1 MPSLI
6 RYITYNINIDIYIK
20 IFRSN
25 TTLIRIQLNK
35 SIHMG
40 VCFMRGIISHNLP
53 VTNRKLTGKQSIEER
68 AISLAHYI
76 IDSKD
81 TVRGTAAK
89 FGISKSTVHKDVSE
103 RLCNINPALAQEVRE
118 ILDENKAER
127 HIRGGMAT
135 KLKYSNEHRINK

>member
-1 MPSLI
+1 
-6 RYITYNINIDIYIK
+6 
-20 IFRSN
+20 
-25 TTLIRIQLNK
+25 
-35 SIHMG
+35 
-40 VCFMRGIISHNLP
+40 MRN
-53 VTNRKLTGKQSIEER
+53 VSIEER

-81 TVRGTAAK
+81 TVRGAARK

-103 RLCNINPALAQEVRE
+103 RLLHINRALALEVRE

-135 KLKYSNEHRINK
+135 KLKYIKEKEREN

>member
-1 MPSLI
+1 
-6 RYITYNINIDIYIK
+6 
-20 IFRSN
+20 
-25 TTLIRIQLNK
+25 
-35 SIHMG
+35 
-40 VCFMRGIISHNLP
+40 MRN
-53 VTNRKLTGKQSIEER
+53 VSIEER

-81 TVRGTAAK
+81 TVRGAAKK

-103 RLCNINPALAQEVRE
+103 RLLYINKALALEVRE

-135 KLKYSNEHRINK
+135 KLKYIKENENKN